1 MSEVYKTFGTIL
13 QDNKFVKFQSTKYKQ
28 IKKPFTKILP
38 LELNPI
44 KQWANLLD
52 SVKNQGK
59 CGCCFAMA
67 ITGALVDR
75 LTIMT
80 LGQFFEGLSPY
91 QMIMCQGTIIP
102 QKYDDEYLKE
112 INSQAHSNGACNG
125 GSLYTAMDFL
135 YCIGLTSEKCVND
148 GEFEQYNI
156 KRLENIKSSEEVP
169 NCYDIMTK
177 EYDTCLDRKTA
188 ARYYRII
195 AGYSVYSDINSI
207 KQEIYKWG
215 PVVSGFN
222 VYSDFLEYNGIDIY
236 MGPKPESEK
245 LGGHAIKIMG
255 WGKENE
261 VDFWWICNSWGT
273 KWGLSGYFKMKMNI
287 VECELEKNVVAFIPD
302 LQGFK
307 TEYLSYD
314 IKLDPNDVFLR
325 SWFNVNQK
333 TGYLYSSINKIKNG
347 ELKGNLDQLIC
358 KYIPDFKNMWVGEMS
373 TEDVSQ
379 EYIKI
384 AQYNNNGKNHHSF
397 SIWFI
402 LFLFLFSFFAGKFLK
417 RLIKKKHK

>member
-1 MSEVYKTFGTIL
+1 MSEVYKTFGTVL
-13 QDNKFVKFQSTKYKQ
+13 KDNKYVRFQSTKYKQ
-28 IKKPFTKILP
+28 FKKPFTKTLP

-44 KQWANLLD
+44 KQWGNLLD

-67 ITGALVDR
+67 TTGALVDR

-91 QMIMCQGTIIP
+91 QMIMCQGAIIP

-112 INSQAHSNGACNG
+112 INNQAHSNGACNG

-135 YCIGLTSEKCVND
+135 YCIGLTSEKCVNY

-156 KRLENIKSSEEVP
+156 KKLEDIKSSEEVP

-195 AGYSVYSDINSI
+195 AGYSVDSDIDSI

-222 VYSDFLEYNGIDIY
+222 VYPDFLAYNGTDIY
-236 MGPKPESEK
+236 MGPKEESQK

-255 WGKENE
+255 WGNENG

-273 KWGLSGYFKMKMNI
+273 GWGLSGYFKMKMNI
-287 VECELEKNVVAFIPD
+287 PECELEKNVVAFIPD
-302 LQGFK
+302 LPGFK
-307 TEYLSYD
+307 IEYLSYD

-333 TGYLYSSINKIKNG
+333 TGFRYIAIDKIKKG
-347 ELKGNLDQLIC
+347 ELKGNLDQSIC
-358 KYIPDFKNMWVGEMS
+358 KYTPDFENMWVGEMS
-373 TEDVSQ
+373 PEDVSQ
-379 EYIKI
+379 EYIKL
-384 AQYNNNGKNHHSF
+384 AQYNKKYNI

-402 LFLFLFSFFAGKFLK
+402 LFLFLCSYLLGKVVK
-417 RLIKKKHK
+417 RLMKKNK

>member
-13 QDNKFVKFQSTKYKQ
+13 KDNKYVRFQSTKYKQ
-28 IKKPFTKILP
+28 IKKPFTKTLP

-59 CGCCFAMA
+59 CGCCFAIA
-67 ITGALVDR
+67 TAGALVDR

-102 QKYDDEYLKE
+102 QKYEDEYLKE
-112 INSQAHSNGACNG
+112 INNQAHSNGACNG

-135 YCIGLTSEKCVND
+135 YCIGLTSEKCVNY

-156 KRLENIKSSEEVP
+156 KKLEDIKSSEEVP
-169 NCYDIMTK
+169 NCYDIMTRD
-177 EYDTCLDRKTA
+177 YDTCLDRKTA

-195 AGYSVYSDINSI
+195 AGYSVDSDIESI

-222 VYSDFLEYNGIDIY
+222 VYSDFLKYNGTDIY
-236 MGPKPESEK
+236 MGPKEESQK

-255 WGKENE
+255 WGNENG

-273 KWGLSGYFKMKMNI
+273 GWGLSGYFKMKMNI
-287 VECELEKNVVAFIPD
+287 PECELETNVVAFIPD
-302 LQGFK
+302 LPGFK
-307 TEYLSYD
+307 TEYLSYE

-333 TGYLYSSINKIKNG
+333 TGFRYIAIDKIKKG
-347 ELKGNLDQLIC
+347 ELKGNLDQSIC
-358 KYIPDFKNMWVGEMS
+358 KYTPDFENMWVGEMS
-373 TEDVSQ
+373 PEDVSQ
-379 EYIKI
+379 EYIKL
-384 AQYNNNGKNHHSF
+384 AQYNEKYNI

-402 LFLFLFSFFAGKFLK
+402 LFLFLCSYLLGKVVK
-417 RLIKKKHK
+417 RLMKKNK

>member
-1 MSEVYKTFGTIL
+1 MSEVYKTFGTVL
-13 QDNKFVKFQSTKYKQ
+13 KDNKYVRFQSIKYKQ
-28 IKKPFTKILP
+28 FKKPFTKTLP

-44 KQWANLLD
+44 KQWGNLLD

-67 ITGALVDR
+67 TTGALVDR

-91 QMIMCQGTIIP
+91 QMIMCQGAIIT

-112 INSQAHSNGACNG
+112 INNQAHSNGACNG

-135 YCIGLTSEKCVND
+135 YCIGLTSEKCVNY

-156 KRLENIKSSEEVP
+156 KKLEDIKSSEEVP

-195 AGYSVYSDINSI
+195 AGYSVDSDIDSI

-222 VYSDFLEYNGIDIY
+222 VYPDFLAYNGTDIY
-236 MGPKPESEK
+236 MGPKEESQK

-255 WGKENE
+255 WGNENG

-273 KWGLSGYFKMKMNI
+273 GWGLSGYFKMKMNI
-287 VECELEKNVVAFIPD
+287 PECELEKNVVAFIPD
-302 LQGFK
+302 LPGFK
-307 TEYLSYD
+307 IEYLSYD

-333 TGYLYSSINKIKNG
+333 T
-347 ELKGNLDQLIC
+347 
-358 KYIPDFKNMWVGEMS
+358 
-373 TEDVSQ
+373 
-379 EYIKI
+379 
-384 AQYNNNGKNHHSF
+384 
-397 SIWFI
+397 
-402 LFLFLFSFFAGKFLK
+402 
-417 RLIKKKHK
+417 